1 MADPLGN
8 GADGIYDR
16 IEFKYNRQGEVT
28 EIKDQ
33 NETVHAFDYDML
45 GRRIHDRVTALGSGV
60 DGAVRRISTS
70 YEVRG
75 MAEKITSWNGETV
88 GSGSVVNEV
97 QFAYNDFGQI
107 TARLPSPRWHR
118 EHVHDAQSPVRLRQ
132 TAVGQHDPADD
143 DHVSRRPRD
152 HVRLRRGRTA

>member
-1 MADPLGN
+1 MKRAEIYPDSDDVADPLGN
-8 GADGIYDR
+8 GTDGIYDR
-16 IEFKYNRQGEVT
+16 IEFKYNRQGEAT

-33 NETVHAFDYDML
+33 NETVHAFDYDKL

-60 DGAVRRISTS
+60 DGAVRRISTT

-107 TARLPSPRWHR
+107 T
-118 EHVHDAQSPVRLRQ
+118 HDYQAHGGTVNTSTTPKVQYGYASGSAN
-132 TAVGQHDPADD
+132 TDPADD
-143 DHVSRRPRD
+143 DHVSR
-152 HVRLRRGRTA
+152 TAA